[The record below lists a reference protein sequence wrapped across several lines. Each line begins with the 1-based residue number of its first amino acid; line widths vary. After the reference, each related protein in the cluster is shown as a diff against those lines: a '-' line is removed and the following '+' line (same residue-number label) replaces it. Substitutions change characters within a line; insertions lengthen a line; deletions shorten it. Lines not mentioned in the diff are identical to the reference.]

1 MVKIAK
7 YNRMTVVRLVDFG
20 AYLADDDKTCEILLP
35 AKYIKAPLSPG
46 DEIDVF
52 VYRDSEDR
60 PIATTLQPK
69 AVADT
74 MAYLEVVAV
83 NDTGAFLD
91 WGLEKDLLVPY
102 REQKVRMRKG
112 GIYPVY
118 LYVDNLT
125 GRAAATARYEKYI
138 DNTVPEY
145 KPFQKVTAFITG
157 ATPLG
162 YRAVVNNRHTGL
174 VYSSEVYRSLE
185 TGDTVDA
192 YVRKVREDGKIDL
205 TLLAPA
211 ADRIEAIAR
220 KLLERIERA
229 GGALDIGDHTSPEY
243 INAAF
248 GCSKKDFKKAIG
260 YLLKRGKVEKTE
272 TGLSVLVN

>member
-60 PIATTLQPK
+60 PIATTLRPK

-125 GRAAATARYEKYI
+125 GRAAATARFEKYI

-174 VYSSEVYRSLE
+174 VYSSEVYSSLE

-211 ADRIEAIAR
+211 ADRIEAVAR

-229 GGALDIGDHTSPEY
+229 GGSLDIGDHTSPEY

-248 GCSKKDFKKAIG
+248 ACSKKDFKKAIG